1 MLECSSCDLDMQT
14 LPSLTKLSHSDLSPP
29 ARPVDTD
36 VCINDAIVA
45 SLIEYYIS
53 SDGPDYKRHIDLSG
67 IGLSN
72 DEIKAIRND
81 PRLPESLTNEQYKK
95 IKELR
100 NTLSKDALPEI
111 RNLRMV
117 CRPFVYRGICWRNF
131 AAKELDVTESE
142 HSFVAQSIISFA
154 SLFIK
159 DGDNWMVNLKLN
171 DLDDNTLKATVRN
184 ALRAVTHVQ
193 VMAWSKSGILPYAM
207 QNGLVP
213 NMKSLFF
220 LRELEIDDD
229 DIDILFG
236 DQHELALRKLE
247 ELTFQNSNV
256 YAVSKMLDAI
266 YASKLPMLRTIE
278 LWGLKERD
286 ATLMVKLMNIPTQ
299 QSSSITY
306 LDFGINICNIVIDK
320 IEAGAFPNLRSIDF
334 RAYDDQSYTDLS
346 EDDYKLLQ
354 KRLEKV
360 IKSRENIYFDIPYV

>member
-1 MLECSSCDLDMQT
+1 
-14 LPSLTKLSHSDLSPP
+14 
-29 ARPVDTD
+29 
-36 VCINDAIVA
+36 
-45 SLIEYYIS
+45 
-53 SDGPDYKRHIDLSG
+53 
-67 IGLSN
+67 
-72 DEIKAIRND
+72 
-81 PRLPESLTNEQYKK
+81 
-95 IKELR
+95 
-100 NTLSKDALPEI
+100 
-111 RNLRMV
+111 MV

-286 ATLMVKLMNIPTQ
+286 
-299 QSSSITY
+299 
-306 LDFGINICNIVIDK
+306 
-320 IEAGAFPNLRSIDF
+320 
-334 RAYDDQSYTDLS
+334 
-346 EDDYKLLQ
+346 
-354 KRLEKV
+354 
-360 IKSRENIYFDIPYV
+360 